1 MEINSMNTRPSVP
14 RNVERL
20 LWVESCG
27 HCMNP
32 ECAEILIPDSTKKP
46 IGEMAHIVPDSEG
59 GDVSFDNLILLCSNC
74 HIRYEPLKNP
84 DIKETLRK
92 WKRDAIGQN
101 EARFSIKFDSFYFLR
116 DAVKPLIEENYQ
128 IFKSYGPHTGT
139 PEGYKLWQQFEQTL
153 ITNNAKLK
161 LVFQKNIELLHKGNH
176 KIITDFIA
184 HANEFEVT
192 RDGYDGVRHL
202 LFPLGLLSLFDIEE
216 ELIGGIP
223 PFVSSLQN
231 FIKKLQDKEQFVS
244 LVFFPDAILT
254 YQIDGEIK
262 KLKLNNRAEVQQL
275 FFSEGCYFSKRT
287 DLRIDSFLF
296 ALAHVGKSG
305 NSFLFD
311 DYSDLSVVT
320 INNSIR
326 VKFFYIYTLSAADLS
341 QIPIGASH
349 IVNLHNWNDKY
360 FSEDAIEHAD
370 AVGLRLMS
378 STEFIRFC
386 HRLNR

>member
-1 MEINSMNTRPSVP
+1 MNTRPSVP

-32 ECAEILIPDSTKKP
+32 ECAEILIPDSKKKP
-46 IGEMAHIVPDSEG
+46 IGEMAHIVPDSED
-59 GDVSFDNLILLCSNC
+59 GDVSFDNLILLCRNC

-84 DIKETLRK
+84 DINVKETLRN

-101 EARFSIKFDSFYFLR
+101 ERRFSIQFASFYLLR
-116 DAVKPLIEENYQ
+116 DTVKPLIEENYH

-161 LVFQKNIELLHKGNH
+161 LVFQKNIELLHKENR

-192 RDGYDGVRHL
+192 RDGYNGVRHL
-202 LFPLGLLSLFDIEE
+202 LFPRGLLSLFDIEE
-216 ELIGGIP
+216 ELIKLP
-223 PFVSSLQN
+223 PSVAALQN

-244 LVFFPDAILT
+244 LSSFPDAILA
-254 YQIDGEIK
+254 YQENGQIK
-262 KLKLNNRAEVQQL
+262 NLNLKNYAKVQQI

-287 DLRIDSFLF
+287 NLRIDNILF
-296 ALAHVGKSG
+296 ALEQIDRLG
-305 NSFLFD
+305 NSFSFD

-341 QIPIGASH
+341 QLPTNVNH
-349 IVNLHNWNDKY
+349 IVNFFNWHDKY

-378 STEFIRFC
+378 SIEFIRFC
-386 HRLNR
+386 RRLNR

>member
-1 MEINSMNTRPSVP
+1 MVK
-14 RNVERL
+14 
-20 LWVESCG
+20 W
-27 HCMNP
+27 H
-32 ECAEILIPDSTKKP
+32 ILCQIQR
-46 IGEMAHIVPDSEG
+46 G
-59 GDVSFDNLILLCSNC
+59 GGVSADNLILLCSNC

-84 DIKETLRK
+84 NINVKETLRN

-161 LVFQKNIELLHKGNH
+161 LVFQKNIELLHKENR

-192 RDGYDGVRHL
+192 RDGYNGVRHL
-202 LFPLGLLSLFDIEE
+202 LFPRGLLSLFDIEE
-216 ELIGGIP
+216 ELTGRFSP
-223 PFVSSLQN
+223 YVSPLQN
-231 FIKKLQDKEQFVS
+231 FIKKLQDKKQFVS
-244 LVFFPDAILT
+244 LSFFPDAILT
-254 YQIDGEIK
+254 YQIDGKIK
-262 KLKLNNRAEVQQL
+262 KLNLNNYAEVQQL
-275 FFSEGCYFSKRT
+275 FFSERCYFSKRT

-296 ALAHVGKSG
+296 ALEHIGKSR
-305 NSFLFD
+305 NSFSFD

-341 QIPIGASH
+341 QLPANVNH
-349 IVNLHNWNDKY
+349 IVNLYNWHDKY

-370 AVGLRLMS
+370 AVDLKLMS
-378 STEFIRFC
+378 SKEFIRFC